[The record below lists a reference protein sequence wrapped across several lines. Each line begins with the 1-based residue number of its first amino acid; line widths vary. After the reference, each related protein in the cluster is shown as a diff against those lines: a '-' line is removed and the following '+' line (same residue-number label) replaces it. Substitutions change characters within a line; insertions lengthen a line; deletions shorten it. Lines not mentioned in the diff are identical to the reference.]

1 MEPASDD
8 EGDTAAAAAPR
19 LLLFVTFVLFCF
31 QPSSRPRGPEP
42 PAVPLLASVRREAPK
57 PPPAKPRKP
66 KKKIYLT
73 FDDGPNRGTR
83 NVLDIVAD
91 EGVPVSFFLVGEHVF
106 DSRGQRALFDSL
118 KACPH
123 VELCNHSYSHA
134 HHRYTAYYAAPDSV
148 VADFR
153 RTHDSLDLA
162 SLVARTPGRNI
173 WRIDSL
179 RATDL
184 KGSTA
189 AADSLQ
195 RAGFALMGW
204 DAEWHFDH
212 KTYNVVQS
220 AETMLRQIDSVF
232 AGGRTK
238 RPGHLVLLAHDQ
250 AYSASADSLEL
261 RKFLQE
267 LKKKEDYELL
277 FATEYPGAVP
287 GADSLLVKK

>member
-19 LLLFVTFVLFCF
+19 FLLFVSFLLVCY
-31 QPSSRPRGPEP
+31 QPSGRPRRADV
-42 PAVPLLASVRREAPK
+42 PAPPLLAAVRREAPK
-57 PPPAKPRKP
+57 PPPVRPRKV
-66 KKKIYLT
+66 KKKVYLT

-83 NVLDIVAD
+83 NVLRIVAD
-91 EGVPVSFFLVGEHVF
+91 EGVPASFFLVGEHVF

-118 KACPH
+118 GALPN
-123 VELCNHSYSHA
+123 VALCNHSYSHA
-134 HHRYTAYYAAPDSV
+134 RQRYSAYYAEPDSV

-153 RTHDSLDLA
+153 RTHDSLGLA
-162 SLVARTPGRNI
+162 TPIARTPGRNI

-184 KGSTA
+184 KASA
-189 AADSLQ
+189 PAADSLQ

-212 KTYNVVQS
+212 KTYNVRQD
-220 AETMLRQIDSVF
+220 AETMIRLIDSVF

-238 RPGHLVLLAHDQ
+238 CPGHLVLLAHDQ
-250 AYSASADSLEL
+250 AYAASADSLQL
-261 RKFLQE
+261 RRFLQA
-267 LKKKEDYELL
+267 LKKKDDYELAL
-277 FATEYPGAVP
+277 ATEYPGALR
-287 GADSLLVKK
+287 DTLLAKR